1 MGREKEERSMR
12 KRAIVTMA
20 ILAAALCAAPSAFA
34 QKTKGEAGIGF
45 LAISPPLADTLSSFN
60 VKDMLYGVTVNYT
73 VRPWLGVSTDVLYLG
88 DLYYRSGAG
97 SFTEGPLPW
106 SSLTTKSGAKADWTY
121 YESFI
126 YAPLSINLMLP
137 LGFIRPYFGL
147 GPAFYFHFPSTNQ
160 DPSFTDY
167 LAAHYG
173 SASVIGRIGQGLTAR
188 VGFDIFLADSL
199 SIGVGFVVREDT
211 PATIFSDIGDLDFY
225 KRSGYLFAVGRVYLK

>member
-1 MGREKEERSMR
+1 MR
-12 KRAIVTMA
+12 KAA
-20 ILAAALCAAPSAFA
+20 ILAMALLIAAMWSAPSVFA

-45 LAISPPLADTLSSFN
+45 LAISPPLVDTLSAFDI
-60 VKDMLYGVTVNYT
+60 KDMLYGVTVNYA

-88 DLYYRSGAG
+88 DLYYGSGSG

-106 SSLTTKSGAKADWTY
+106 SSLTTKSGNKVDWKY

-137 LGFIRPYFGL
+137 LGFVRPYLGL

-160 DPSFTDY
+160 DSSFTDY
-167 LAAHYG
+167 LATHYG
-173 SASVIGRIGQGLTAR
+173 SASVVGHIGQGLTAR

-199 SIGVGFVVREDT
+199 SIGVGYVVREDT
-211 PATIFSDIGDLDFY
+211 PATIFTDIGNLDFY